1 MSGLEELRQAL
12 ADYLNGCGVSAVPAW
27 ESGKRV
33 RRETA
38 VSAVSLRSCEGGP
51 AGFQDYLGEFW
62 EEEKGCWVE
71 RYGHKAELTFGLDI
85 WGPRSGGESVCA
97 SHFSK
102 LAQALALG
110 GPEGLRFREVSCG
123 ETVFNESEGLFHCP
137 VKAVGVVFLQA
148 ALDESGAFTDFTVK
162 GTRQ

>member
-12 ADYLNGCGVSAVPAW
+12 ADYLNGCGVPAVPAW

-33 RRETA
+33 RRDIA

-71 RYGHKAELTFGLDI
+71 KYGRKAELTFGLDI
-85 WGPRSGGESVCA
+85 WGPRSGGESACA
-97 SHFSK
+97 AHFFK
-102 LAQALALG
+102 LAQALSLG
-110 GPEGLRFREVSCG
+110 TPEGLRFREVSCG
-123 ETVFNESEGLFHCP
+123 EAVFEEQEGLFHCP
-137 VKAVGVVFLQA
+137 VKAVCAVFLEA
-148 ALDESGAFTDFTVK
+148 AREESGAFTDFRVK
-162 GTRQ
+162 GTRT